1 MSTREKI
8 SDIMKKIKPTKNLE
22 TNTNIVEGGFVD
34 SFEMM
39 ALIAALS
46 DEFGVEITIDE
57 MIPEN
62 FNSLDA
68 MAAMVDTL
76 REKR

>member
-1 MSTREKI
+1 
-8 SDIMKKIKPTKNLE
+8 MKKIKPTKNLE
-22 TNTNIVEGGFVD
+22 TNTNIVEGGFID